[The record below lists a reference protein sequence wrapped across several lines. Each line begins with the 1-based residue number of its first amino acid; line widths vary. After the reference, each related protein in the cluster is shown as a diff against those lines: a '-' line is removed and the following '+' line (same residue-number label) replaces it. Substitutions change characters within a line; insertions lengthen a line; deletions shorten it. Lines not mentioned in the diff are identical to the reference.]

1 MKVGKFA
8 LGLCI
13 WYLYEPSQI
22 LVLSHLLLKTA
33 FLEELCSF
41 TPYGKTWQG

>member
-1 MKVGKFA
+1 MKVAKFA

-22 LVLSHLLLKTA
+22 LVLLLKTA

-41 TPYGKTWQG
+41 TPYGKVWQG